1 MQVNS
6 QNYRVIA
13 YLASSHCED
22 LGALGILDLSITV
35 AHPKLG
41 IFLQRKHR
49 FSSDARTGD
58 LFIKIRMSN
67 SDKKKSKEKDS
78 KKAAMKEEAA
88 RLGISYDELKKKEK
102 KRKKREAET
111 LESEE
116 HLAEIKR
123 MRTWSKDYDGDG
135 AKKANQGGT
144 TAVVAAAT
152 GTSDQTGDDGSNKRR
167 RTRSM
172 DVAEEQ
178 DAKIMEEKKLS
189 PMEWRAQHNLNLRGH
204 GAYSQEREFAAPYIQ
219 FSDAPF
225 SARIQETLK
234 RAGFALPTAIQAQAW
249 PLAIEGKDL
258 ISIAKTGS
266 GYVVVASCY
275 DLLVM
280 TRLNFPTCFVLLCL
294 THADIVYF
302 NFSYLTSSN
311 ILLQIFK
318 QQENLWFLASRL
330 S

>member
-1 MQVNS
+1 MLSCHRKQLFSSCLFPLPATPSISLCVVNVVQVTS
-6 QNYRVIA
+6 QHYRAIA
-13 YLASSHCED
+13 YLFYHIVKTSED
-22 LGALGILDLSITV
+22 QNLGIDLPLL
-35 AHPKLG
+35 AHPKLD
-41 IFLQRKHR
+41 IYLQRKYR
-49 FSSDARTGD
+49 FSSDTRTFD
-58 LFIKIRMSN
+58 LVTKNRMSS
-67 SDKKKSKEKDS
+67 SDKKKSKDKDS

-123 MRTWSKDYDGDG
+123 MRTWSKDFDGNG
-135 AKKANQGGT
+135 AKQANQGST
-144 TAVVAAAT
+144 TAVVPAAT
-152 GTSDQTGDDGSNKRR
+152 ATSDQTGDDGSNKRR

-178 DAKIMEEKKLS
+178 DAKIKEEKKLS

-204 GAYSQEREFAAPYIQ
+204 GAHSQEREFAAPYIQ

-234 RAGFALPTAIQAQAW
+234 RAGFAQPTAIQAQAW

-266 GYVVVASCY
+266 GYVVVSSCY
-275 DLLVM
+275 GM
-280 TRLNFPTCFVLLCL
+280 
-294 THADIVYF
+294 A
-302 NFSYLTSSN
+302 
-311 ILLQIFK
+311 
-318 QQENLWFLASRL
+318 
-330 S
+330 